1 MPQLVIEDFAPQ
13 IVWLVITF
21 GLLYLMLARG
31 ALPRIATVLEQRRD
45 KIADDLDDAARF
57 KQEAEDALKD
67 YEAALADAR
76 AKAHEIAAQTR
87 ATLTADVERHTES
100 LQQTLDARMAEAEE
114 RIAATKAEAMKS
126 VRSVASD
133 AAGAIIGKLL
143 SDTAD
148 TDAVATAVDAELRA
162 G

>member
-45 KIADDLDDAARF
+45 KIADDLDDAARL

-143 SDTAD
+143 DDTAD

>member
-100 LQQTLDARMAEAEE
+100 LQQTLDARMAEAEQ

-133 AAGAIIGKLL
+133 AAGALIGKLL
-143 SDTAD
+143 GDTAD
-148 TDAVATAVDAELRA
+148 ADAVASAVDAELRA

>member
-21 GLLYLMLARG
+21 GLLYLTLARG

-45 KIADDLDDAARF
+45 KIADDLDDAARL
-57 KQEAEDALKD
+57 KQEAEDALKA
-67 YEAALADAR
+67 YEAALVEAR

-100 LQQTLDARMAEAEE
+100 LQQTLDARMGEAEE

-133 AAGAIIGKLL
+133 AAGALIGKLL
-143 SDTAD
+143 GDTAD
-148 TDAVATAVDAELRA
+148 GDAVASAVDAELRA

>member
-45 KIADDLDDAARF
+45 KIADDLDDAARL

-143 SDTAD
+143 DDAAD

>member
-21 GLLYLMLARG
+21 GLLYLTLARG

-45 KIADDLDDAARF
+45 KIADDLDDAARL

-76 AKAHEIAAQTR
+76 GKALEIAAQTR

-100 LQQTLDARMAEAEE
+100 LQQALDARMAEAEE

-133 AAGAIIGKLL
+133 AAAAIIGKLL
-143 SDTAD
+143 GDTAD
-148 TDAVATAVDAELRA
+148 GDTVTSAVDAELRA

>member
-21 GLLYLMLARG
+21 GLLYLTLARG
-31 ALPRIATVLEQRRD
+31 ALPRIATVLEQRRG
-45 KIADDLDDAARF
+45 KIADDLDDAARL

-67 YEAALADAR
+67 CEAALADAR

-87 ATLTADVERHTES
+87 ATLSADVERHTES

-143 SDTAD
+143 GDTAD
-148 TDAVATAVDAELRA
+148 GDTVASAVDAELQA

>member
-1 MPQLVIEDFAPQ
+1 MNSSAVSDH
-13 IVWLVITF
+13 
-21 GLLYLMLARG
+21 
-31 ALPRIATVLEQRRD
+31 
-45 KIADDLDDAARF
+45 
-57 KQEAEDALKD
+57 KQQD
-67 YEAALADAR
+67 ALADAR

>member
-100 LQQTLDARMAEAEE
+100 LQQTLDARMVEAEE

-133 AAGAIIGKLL
+133 AAEAIIGKLL
-143 SDTAD
+143 GDTAD
-148 TDAVATAVDAELRA
+148 GDAVVSAVDAELRA

>member
-21 GLLYLMLARG
+21 GLLYLTLARG
-31 ALPRIATVLEQRRD
+31 ALPRIATVLEQRRG
-45 KIADDLDDAARF
+45 KIADDLDDAARL

-87 ATLTADVERHTES
+87 ATLSADVERHTES

-143 SDTAD
+143 GDTAD
-148 TDAVATAVDAELRA
+148 GDTVASAVDAELQA

>member
-45 KIADDLDDAARF
+45 KIADDLDDAARL
-57 KQEAEDALKD
+57 KQEAENALKD

-100 LQQTLDARMAEAEE
+100 LQQTLDARMAEAEQ

-133 AAGAIIGKLL
+133 AAGALIGKLL
-143 SDTAD
+143 GDTAD
-148 TDAVATAVDAELRA
+148 ADAVASAVDAELRA

>member
-87 ATLTADVERHTES
+87 AALTADVERHTES